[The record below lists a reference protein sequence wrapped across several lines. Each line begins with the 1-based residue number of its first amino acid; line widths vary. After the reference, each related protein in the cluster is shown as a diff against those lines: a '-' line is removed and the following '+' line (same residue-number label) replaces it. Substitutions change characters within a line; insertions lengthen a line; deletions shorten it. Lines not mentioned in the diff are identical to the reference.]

1 MPVAVEITR
10 SEVLRPSAAGGGG
23 KRSPLTVFDRA
34 ATDWYIPA
42 VFAWDGAAAPSND
55 EVKGGLAAVLAKYP
69 HLAGRFDVD
78 ERGRRCFNLNDAGV
92 RVLEATVAA
101 DLADALAHDV
111 AAHVNEL
118 YPKADMENADEAVF
132 QVQLTRYAC
141 GGLVIGT
148 ACNHQVSDG
157 QSMSFFYVAWAAAV
171 RSAGA
176 TLPTPFVDRAAIAV
190 PRGPPAPAFD
200 HRNIDLGSK
209 AMAVAVEITR
219 SEVLRP
225 SETLAAGGGGKRSPL
240 TVFDRAAMDWYIP
253 AVFAWDGAAAPSND
267 EVKGGLAA
275 VLARYPHLAGRF
287 DVDER
292 GRRCFNLNDAG
303 VRVLEATVA
312 ADLADALAHDVAA
325 HVNELYPKA
334 DMENAD
340 EPVFQVQLTRY
351 ACGGLVIGTACNHQV
366 SDGQSMSF
374 FYVAWAAAVR
384 SAGATLPTPF
394 VDRAAIAV
402 PRGPPAPAFDHRNIE
417 FKGEHSWTHSYGS
430 LPLERIRNLAVHFPD
445 EFVAGLKSHVGA
457 RCSTFQCLLAHA
469 WKKIMAARDLSPEE
483 YTQVRVAVNCRG
495 RASPAVPMDYFGN
508 MVLWAFPRMR
518 VRDLLS
524 SSYAAVVG
532 VIRDAVARVDEPY
545 IQSFVDFGEVAA
557 GDELTPTAAPP
568 GTVFCPDL
576 EVDSWLGF
584 RFHDLDFGRG
594 PPCAFLPPDLPVEG
608 MLIFVPSCAAKGGV
622 EMYMALDDLHYFIS
636 HMV

>member
-1 MPVAVEITR
+1 MAVAVEITR
-10 SEVLRPSAAGGGG
+10 SEVLRPSEASAAGGGGG

-42 VFAWDGAAAPSND
+42 VFAW
-55 EVKGGLAAVLAKYP
+55 Y
-69 HLAGRFDVD
+69 
-78 ERGRRCFNLNDAGV
+78 
-92 RVLEATVAA
+92 
-101 DLADALAHDV
+101 
-111 AAHVNEL
+111 
-118 YPKADMENADEAVF
+118 
-132 QVQLTRYAC
+132 
-141 GGLVIGT
+141 
-148 ACNHQVSDG
+148 
-157 QSMSFFYVAWAAAV
+157 
-171 RSAGA
+171 
-176 TLPTPFVDRAAIAV
+176 
-190 PRGPPAPAFD
+190 
-200 HRNIDLGSK
+200 
-209 AMAVAVEITR
+209 
-219 SEVLRP
+219 
-225 SETLAAGGGGKRSPL
+225 
-240 TVFDRAAMDWYIP
+240 
-253 AVFAWDGAAAPSND
+253 GAAAPSND

-334 DMENAD
+334 DMENGD
-340 EPVFQVQLTRY
+340 EAVFQVQLTRY

-417 FKGEHSWTHSYGS
+417 FKGENSWTHSYGS

-445 EFVAGLKSHVGA
+445 EFVAGLKSHVGT

-469 WKKIMAARDLSPEE
+469 WKKITAARDLSPEE

-532 VIRDAVARVDEPY
+532 VIRNAVARVDEQY

-594 PPCAFLPPDLPVEG
+594 PPCAFLPPDVPVEG
-608 MLIFVPSCAAKGGV
+608 LLIFVPSCAAKGGV
-622 EMYMALDDLHYFIS
+622 EMFMALDDVHVEAFRQICYS
-636 HMV
+636 MD